1 MKHFCHN
8 PECHCFNY
16 PSEPDTIM
24 IHDGSNGDY
33 KSVKRVLY
41 IDHNK
46 EKGYEK
52 LYFCSVCMGV
62 LDLLKISI

>member
-1 MKHFCHN
+1 MSKFCYN

-16 PSEPDTIM
+16 PDESDEILIP
-24 IHDGSNGDY
+24 DGSNGDY
-33 KSVKRVLY
+33 KSVKREQY
-41 IDHNK
+41 IHWSK

-62 LDLLKISI
+62 LDLIKISI